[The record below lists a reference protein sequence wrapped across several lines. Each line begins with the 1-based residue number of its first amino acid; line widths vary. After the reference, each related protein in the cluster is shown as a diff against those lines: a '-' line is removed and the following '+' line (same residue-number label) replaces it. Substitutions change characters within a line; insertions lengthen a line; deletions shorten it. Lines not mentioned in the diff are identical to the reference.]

1 MVSLESIKLTTG
13 TSLSSTRLGHLQG
26 DINKLYLYILE
37 ASQGIS
43 LFKRC
48 SKTCSDFCKNKKK
61 FEVYNFKNKTKKFN
75 HNFTLNR
82 AP

>member
-48 SKTCSDFCKNKKK
+48 SKTCSDFCKNKKNLK
-61 FEVYNFKNKTKKFN
+61 SITLKTKQKN
-75 HNFTLNR
+75 LTTISL
-82 AP
+82 